1 MVVDPWGTVLAERH
15 RSDPRA
21 SSLADLRRRPGWP
34 TCASEL
40 PVLAIAGPRPTVGSH
55 DSTRGSRR
63 RARPSRAGSRPET
76 SDDNPGRPRRSKSG
90 SSSTDNLQLYYE
102 VHGHGPRVLVFMHG
116 ILMDANMNRRLAVDL
131 AAQGNRVILL
141 DLPGHGLS
149 ARPKRASFHRMDT
162 YAGHVVALLDHL
174 GIDEAVVGGVS
185 LGGNVSLLVAAQAP
199 ERVQGLVIEMPVL
212 EWALP
217 AAAITFVPMLL
228 AAHFARPVVGRDR
241 QGVPRLPRTGN
252 GPLDSIM
259 NMLSTDPSE
268 TAAVLHGIL
277 AGPIAPTVDQRA
289 AMDIPAL
296 VIGHKVDRVHPF
308 HDAEQLARRLPQ
320 GQLIQASSVLEL
332 RVHPER
338 LTEEIGTFLDTVW
351 DRPAGTDRK
360 AG

>member
-1 MVVDPWGTVLAERH
+1 MGTNGA
-15 RSDPRA
+15 PRTK
-21 SSLADLRRRPGWP
+21 SPG
-34 TCASEL
+34 SK
-40 PVLAIAGPRPTVGSH
+40 
-55 DSTRGSRR
+55 
-63 RARPSRAGSRPET
+63 PSRVLRAPKDLP
-76 SDDNPGRPRRSKSG
+76 DDNPGSVAPYEVG
-90 SSSTDNLQLYYE
+90 QFVHDNLEMYYE
-102 VHGHGPRVLVFMHG
+102 VHGSGTRVLVFLHG
-116 ILMDANMNRRLAVDL
+116 ILMDANMNRRLASDL
-131 AAQGNRVILL
+131 AAKGNRVILL

-149 ARPKRASFHRMDT
+149 ARPQRASFHRMDT
-162 YAGHVVALLDHL
+162 YADHVVALLDHL

-199 ERVQGLVIEMPVL
+199 ERVRGLVIEMPVL

-228 AAHFARPVVGRDR
+228 ATHFARPVVGAVAKVFRS
-241 QGVPRLPRTGN
+241 LPRSGN

-259 NMLSTDPSE
+259 NMLSAEPRE

-289 AMDIPAL
+289 AMEIPAL
-296 VIGHKVDRVHPF
+296 VIGHKVDHVHPF
-308 HDAEQLARRLPQ
+308 HDAQQLARRLPQ

-338 LTEEIGTFLDTVW
+338 LTEEINGLLDTAW
-351 DRPAGTDRK
+351 KTPAKGRRK